1 MRLPIRWKSL
11 AAMGALL
18 LGHEPLRAQGTLADY
33 QRGQALGGRSQGLVV
48 DVPGAAN
55 WIGETDHFWYT
66 RSVRGGTEFVLV
78 DAGAATKKAAF
89 DHEKLAAA
97 ISSASGKPYTA
108 LTLPFSPRP
117 AGRAGGGGGGD
128 EEGGF
133 RSRKAGR
140 RHLLGQR
147 QTVHR
152 ADSAVCAPD
161 RGTRRRRG
169 AGRGRRSAHHQPAD
183 FYRWGAH

>member
-1 MRLPIRWKSL
+1 MRLPIRWKSF

-33 QRGQALGGRSQGLVV
+33 QRGQALGGKSQGLVV
-48 DVPGAAN
+48 DIPGVAN

-66 RSVRGGTEFVLV
+66 RSVKGGTEFVLV

-108 LTLPFSPRP
+108 LTLPFAPRTG
-117 AGRAGGGGGGD
+117 GRGGAGG
-128 EEGGF
+128 
-133 RSRKAGR
+133 
-140 RHLLGQR
+140 
-147 QTVHR
+147 
-152 ADSAVCAPD
+152 
-161 RGTRRRRG
+161 RG
-169 AGRGRRSAHHQPAD
+169 AGAGAPTPRPLTFFHRGRRIRLGRGG
-183 FYRWGAH
+183 FLLGRFL

>member
-78 DAGAATKKAAF
+78 DAGAATKNAAF

-97 ISSASGKPYTA
+97 ISAAGGKPCTG
-108 LTLPFSPRP
+108 LTLPFAPQ
-117 AGRAGGGGGGD
+117 AGGRGGAGGRGAGGGAPTTSPLT
-128 EEGGF
+128 F
-133 RSRKAGR
+133 TGR
-140 RHLLGQR
+140 L
-147 QTVHR
+147 
-152 ADSAVCAPD
+152 SARP
-161 RGTRRRRG
+161 G
-169 AGRGRRSAHHQPAD
+169 
-183 FYRWGAH
+183 

>member
-33 QRGQALGGRSQGLVV
+33 QRGQALGGKSQGLVV
-48 DVPGAAN
+48 DIPGAAN

-108 LTLPFSPRP
+108 R
-117 AGRAGGGGGGD
+117 
-128 EEGGF
+128 
-133 RSRKAGR
+133 
-140 RHLLGQR
+140 
-147 QTVHR
+147 
-152 ADSAVCAPD
+152 
-161 RGTRRRRG
+161 
-169 AGRGRRSAHHQPAD
+169 
-183 FYRWGAH
+183 